1 MQYLLSGKA
10 PDITLVPKLINIQQK
25 MGNMTDF
32 EKTLKKELDKIDKC
46 LNPNKENPQ
55 SILTLAIPMIK
66 IDKSV
71 NVKSIIEAYCNEHD
85 LEFAY
90 LDCRM
95 ISSSSEIGD
104 SFINEY
110 GYTDMLLNG
119 SKPVELT
126 PKKHKGIV
134 LIDYLSEASDNKYI
148 DMIRVFFQKEQ
159 EIREEEQRS
168 TMLPIITYDEE
179 FDSMRQS
186 DFMYKCQV
194 HWIEK

>member
-1 MQYLLSGKA
+1 M
-10 PDITLVPKLINIQQK
+10 DNITDL
-25 MGNMTDF
+25 

-46 LNPNKENPQ
+46 LNTSKDRIQN

-71 NVKSIIEAYCNEHD
+71 NLKSIIEAYCKEHD

-104 SFINEY
+104 LFVNEY
-110 GYTDMLLNG
+110 GYTDILMNG

-168 TMLPIITYDEE
+168 TMLPIITYDQE

-186 DFMYKCQV
+186 DFMYKCQL

>member
-1 MQYLLSGKA
+1 MALE
-10 PDITLVPKLINIQQK
+10 IELVPKLINKQQK
-25 MGNMTDF
+25 MENMTDF
-32 EKTLKKELDKIDKC
+32 EKTLKKELDKIDEC
-46 LNPNKENPQ
+46 LNTSKDRIPN

-66 IDKSV
+66 IDKSA
-71 NVKSIIEAYCNEHD
+71 NMKSIIEAYCKEHD

-95 ISSSSEIGD
+95 ISSSSEIGE
-104 SFINEY
+104 SFVNEY
-110 GYTDMLLNG
+110 GYTDMLMNG

-148 DMIRVFFQKEQ
+148 DMIRVFLQTEQ
-159 EIREEEQRS
+159 EIRDEEQRS
-168 TMLPIITYDEE
+168 TMLPIITYDQE

-186 DFMYKCQV
+186 DLMYKCQV
-194 HWIEK
+194 QWIEK

>member
-1 MQYLLSGKA
+1 MLFSEISIKFT
-10 PDITLVPKLINIQQK
+10 PR
-25 MGNMTDF
+25 
-32 EKTLKKELDKIDKC
+32 KTQKELDKIDKC
-46 LNPNKENPQ
+46 LNQDKYRFPQ
-55 SILTLAIPMIK
+55 SILLLAIPMIK
-66 IDKSV
+66 IDKSE
-71 NVKSIIEAYCNEHD
+71 NIKSIIEAYCKEHD

-90 LDCRM
+90 LDCRR

-104 SFINEY
+104 SFVNEY
-110 GYTDMLLNG
+110 GYTDMLMNG

-148 DMIRVFFQKEQ
+148 DMICVFLQKEQ
-159 EIREEEQRS
+159 EIREEEHRS
-168 TMLPIITYDEE
+168 TMLPIITYDQE

>member
-1 MQYLLSGKA
+1 ME
-10 PDITLVPKLINIQQK
+10 NI
-25 MGNMTDF
+25 TDF
-32 EKTLKKELDKIDKC
+32 EKKLKKELDKIDKC
-46 LNPNKENPQ
+46 LNPDKHRFPQ
-55 SILTLAIPMIK
+55 SILHLAIPMIK
-66 IDKSV
+66 IDKSA
-71 NVKSIIEAYCNEHD
+71 NMKSIIEAYCKEHD

-104 SFINEY
+104 SFVNEY
-110 GYTDMLLNG
+110 GYTDMLMNG

-148 DMIRVFFQKEQ
+148 DMIRVFLQKEQ

-179 FDSMRQS
+179 FDSMRQG